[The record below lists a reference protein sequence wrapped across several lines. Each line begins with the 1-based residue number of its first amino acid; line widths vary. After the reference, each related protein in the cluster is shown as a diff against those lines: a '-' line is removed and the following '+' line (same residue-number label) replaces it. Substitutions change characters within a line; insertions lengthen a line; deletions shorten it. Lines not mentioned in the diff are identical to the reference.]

1 MALEF
6 NKLLLQVEKM
16 GAMIRAVDFDI
27 SEKLSVA
34 IERWHNAGDL
44 QKAYDYIRIVRQK
57 DISGYRGAAPLDPPY
72 GQTPNFVYPAPP
84 PPPQATI
91 IAADGSQVYPN
102 EQAAVHFYLLNVGMF
117 VYFHGLE
124 TIPLTVTEPQLFY
137 HKSDVHDGANR
148 VVSNRTVDARR
159 TVQEMQHLARAAWEL
174 RREGAPQPLIALYDN
189 HLLFWANSDITG
201 GGDIYRD
208 YLGALN
214 ELHSSGAILAGYL
227 DSPHRS
233 RVILRLLYLLSL
245 ADEDEIH
252 EKQDIVARGGDLE
265 GLRDIQLLDA
275 VLQPGERT
283 AVMVQ
288 NSPRNLS
295 YRQYGENYEIAF
307 FYVKIFN
314 SFQTAI
320 ARVDIPAWV
329 ARNPEAI
336 DLLHGL
342 LLDQCQMQGRTPY
355 PYALTRADEL
365 ALVSSRDKRKLDEL
379 VTIELRRRGL
389 APKPITAKD
398 QSKQAARSDKRPHEI
413 RGDLRERR

>member
-16 GAMIRAVDFDI
+16 GAMIRAVDFDA
-27 SEKLSVA
+27 SEKLA
-34 IERWHNAGDL
+34 IAVERWQQANDL
-44 QKAYDYIRIVRQK
+44 QKAYDYIRAVRQK
-57 DISGYRGAAPLDPPY
+57 DVSGYRGAAPLDPPH
-72 GQTPNFVYPAPP
+72 GQAPNFVFDAPP
-84 PPPQATI
+84 VPPQATL

-102 EQAAVHFYLLNVGMF
+102 EQAAVHFYLLNIGLF
-117 VYFHGLE
+117 VYFHGID
-124 TIPLTVTEPQLFY
+124 TIPLTVTDPMLYY
-137 HKSDVHDGANR
+137 HKTHVHDGANR
-148 VVSNRTVDARR
+148 VISNRTVDARR
-159 TVQEMQHLARAAWEL
+159 TVQEMQHLARLSWEL
-174 RREGAPQPLIALYDN
+174 KRDGAPQPLVTLYDN
-189 HLLFWANSDITG
+189 HLLFWANTDITG
-201 GGDIYRD
+201 GNEIFRD

-227 DSPHRS
+227 DSPFRS

-245 ADEDEIH
+245 ADEDDIYD
-252 EKQDIVARGGDLE
+252 KQKIVAAGGDLE

-275 VLQPGERT
+275 VLKPGQRT

-295 YRQYGENYEIAF
+295 YKQYGESYEIAF
-307 FYVKIFN
+307 FYLKVFN
-314 SFQTAI
+314 SFQTTV
-320 ARVDIPAWV
+320 ARVDVPMWV

-342 LLDQCQMQGRTPY
+342 LLNQCQMQGRTPY

-365 ALVSSRDKRKLDEL
+365 ALVNSRDKRKLDEL

-389 APKPITAKD
+389 APKPSSAKD

-413 RGDLRERR
+413 RSDLR